1 MRRAVTLLALLF
13 AAGGILHPVIV
24 GAWTPDPA
32 TGSPPLRLWAA
43 ENEASTHTTT
53 LADAIADAQRFGVIV
68 AVKSTYRSYVGPMKT
83 ANPSLLLLVYMNG
96 SYVGKNEGS
105 SYPEAWYAH
114 DVNGAKIQS
123 ADWGNYL
130 MDVSNP
136 DWIANR
142 ARACASLISYSGYDG
157 CMIDMLGLAPLD
169 PGYDT
174 ALPIDPATGQAWT
187 GSDWLRGTSSLA
199 AAVRA
204 SVGPHLVFGNG
215 FASGP
220 RYFNTSSPTRQ
231 LLSGVDGG
239 IAEGW
244 LRTAYAKITAFRS
257 ETAWRQDVDMLAN
270 AGSAGDSVLVLTKV
284 WSSGTQ
290 AQKDAWHKYALA
302 SFFLG
307 TDGTSFFSF
316 RYSST
321 DDPTT
326 VTAWD
331 SIDIGQPLGAY
342 AKVGGVYRRDFTG
355 GLALVNPTKKT
366 YMVALGA
373 SYVTLDGTVVTSV
386 TLGPNT
392 GEVLRPA

>member
-1 MRRAVTLLALLF
+1 MRRAVTLLALMF
-13 AAGGILHPVIV
+13 VAGGILRPVIV

-68 AVKSTYRSYVGPMKT
+68 AVKSTYRSYVGSMKA
-83 ANPSLLLLVYMNG
+83 ANPNLLLLVYMNG
-96 SYVGKNEGS
+96 SYAGKNEGS

-114 DVNGAKIQS
+114 DVNGAKIRS
-123 ADWGNYL
+123 AGWGNYL
-130 MDVSNP
+130 MDLSNP

-142 ARACASLISYSGYDG
+142 TRACASLISYSGYDG

-174 ALPIDPATGQAWT
+174 ALPINPATGQAWT
-187 GSDWLRGTSSLA
+187 GSDWLMATSSLA

-204 SVGPHLVFGNG
+204 SVAPHFVFGNG
-215 FASGP
+215 LGGGP

-231 LLSGVDGG
+231 LLSGVDAG

-257 ETAWRQDVDMLAN
+257 ETAWKQDVDTLAD
-270 AGSAGDSVLVLTKV
+270 AGSRGDSVLVLTKV
-284 WSSGTQ
+284 WCSGIQ

-302 SFFLG
+302 SFLLG
-307 TDGTSFFSF
+307 TDGNSFFSF
-316 RYSST
+316 RYAPT
-321 DDPTT
+321 DDPTAAG
-326 VTAWD
+326 AWD
-331 SIDIGQPLGAY
+331 GVDIGEPLGAY

-355 GLALVNPTKKT
+355 GQVLVNPTKGT
-366 YMVALGA
+366 YTIPLGA
-373 SYVTLDGTVVTSV
+373 SFSTLEGAVVTSV

-392 GEVLRPA
+392 GEVLRQV